1 MAASLDDLIG
11 SLYPQPEAAPTPEAP
26 EAPEAQQRPQQAYTG
41 KLGGPRT
48 PYDDLIYEK
57 AIAAGQDPNL
67 IKAQIWAESNFNPK
81 AVSPKDARGLT
92 QFIPG
97 TWARYGKGD
106 PFDPSAA
113 IDAQLAY
120 NADLGKKF
128 GGNTEKML
136 AAYNWG
142 ENRNALK
149 SDIWKQTAPPETRDY
164 VNKILQKYSEYS
176 GGATP
181 TGSYSE
187 PQQQPQSAG
196 VYELE
201 LPNGGILTVPNGVD
215 QQAAIAEAAKE
226 HPELSQYLWG
236 NAQTPQEAQTPEAQT
251 PEAQT
256 SQGNVLPEL
265 GGNLLGGGRE
275 LVSSL
280 YGGGSHF
287 AEMLGYPE
295 KAAEWQA
302 KSKEMGEQAKQDITE
317 IPPEQVEE
325 AYKEG
330 TLKGVGT
337 EFLAKGAYPL
347 ATAVGRYGANFIP
360 GGAGMTAGKLALEHV
375 ASMGDIT
382 RKAKEAGVPVDEW
395 KAELGAS
402 VSSLL
407 ATVGLPHTLAGGAMN
422 KVFGGAAGKVIER
435 AYEKGGVEEASKLLG
450 NRFMDVVKGLG
461 TSTGAGFGVM
471 AGTEAAQRAALDQP
485 LQTPAELGEELES
498 AAWMSPVAIPGALK
512 AKGARQSKIDYLQ
525 QQKEITDRA
534 AEIDAADRAAQEKA
548 AATPAAPNLE
558 EQARSTIEGLQPK
571 EEAPPPPPPGQE
583 EQVVAPPPGQEE
595 QVVAPPPP
603 SVQETPVSETPTPY
617 YEDLGLSSKN
627 NAYKALAQLDVN
639 NPEHHATIVQVLEDA
654 ITNPRLKVKDVDA
667 MTALRDQL
675 QPKEAPSAEQI
686 PETGAPDGSR
696 GPQPI
701 IREEGRDQTIPSE
714 GVEPSGQ
721 RIETPEIKIPE
732 EKIEPPKAPETAL
745 KKAPLKAP
753 EVEEAPLT
761 TPEPE
766 HPLTPKVTELVQ
778 HLGNAH
784 AAMRELTARKKAATA
799 AGDTALVSETN
810 TKIQSVEGLIR
821 KLQTA
826 KKTVDTQIKSDLETQ
841 IEAKAAAAREE
852 AAKKVQEQGGYEF
865 DLIEPEVKPT
875 TTEAPK
881 PKPPKAAAP
890 TEDTDAEALI
900 KRIAEMQAAKAPKVE
915 PKTELRPQVPLEN
928 FPDHLVA
935 LHEKNK
941 AAAELAQEIR
951 TGVAKRAASAAFN
964 TYKNAVI
971 KHLGGDKYDGA
982 IWQYQAEL
990 GTAHRKESRR
1000 LEGFDEH
1007 GRELPKAPEVEAPKA
1022 EVPKVEAVEVTPKE
1036 VPEVTSAEIPKW
1048 AQSHADDTGGA
1059 VVHHKGDIAL
1069 VQGFSVLNGKPVF
1082 AGAKKDSRTRTDIE
1096 SYTGNLFT
1104 PEEKAELVA
1113 AKNKWL
1119 EADAAAY
1126 AKNPDGPFKK
1136 GEKFA
1141 ASPNVPPEIQE
1152 IAKQWQN
1159 MLGIG
1164 ERIHLTTV
1172 EDAKQSKHAGPYAAI
1187 PSQALDANELGSKRR
1202 LSNGDFVI
1210 AYKPSVRHS
1219 RTLETISHEMGHALM
1234 DTRYKEAS
1242 PEVRKAIDK
1251 DFETWLESTKGKT
1264 AKELV
1269 QSLRAHTTGKLTG
1282 VEENLPAD
1290 KMGNRAYWHSR
1301 SEWFADQVSRWATT
1315 DKKPLGVVEQF
1326 FSRLAKALKQF
1337 FLANR
1342 KYLPTKNMTD
1352 WLNSLGEAHIEPTK
1366 KEPGKIDT
1374 RVEKARSSV
1383 DQERIDKLIK
1393 KAPSSSEE
1401 FAANAKDA
1409 AKGVFKVMT
1418 DSESRSDLATKAR
1431 QQLTAQSAP
1440 LAKKLQ
1446 KLETYGKFTGI
1457 RADLLRNQMD
1467 GIGHLFAN
1475 ALRVGAPDISEGGMM
1490 KIKADPKLA
1499 LHKWF
1504 TDSDKLDVDQDKA
1517 MAVLRVLMGEQWAKE
1532 SEAGREKVAQYRDY
1546 AATLKAAAKTATD
1559 KNKTKY
1565 NKLADGLIKE
1575 AKALE
1580 ERHGEAPMEGLEK
1593 LVSPED
1599 TKWAHD
1605 LLRRSP
1611 KLQEWVDRTHAINRE
1626 AVDFLVKTGVLD
1638 KATAADWK
1646 SRPYIPLFKSLQDL
1660 KDQQDE
1666 NLRMFGGS
1674 AKSLT
1679 SRKAIK
1685 GGTHQVNVPEN
1696 MLRSWMQMYTSGYK
1710 NHVRGTA
1717 IKQMRLLGDVE
1728 RTHENDPLA
1737 VLVKRDGKN
1746 EYWKVPDKGIAQSLE
1761 MGPLSHWVFN
1771 DLTSGMV
1778 NTLRFGA
1785 IKNPVYW
1792 IRSLTREPLTANFTS
1807 RTGFV
1812 NPATTLLHTMKALVG
1827 MSPESKELFKYGT
1840 TGYAESQ
1847 LEPENFSKA
1856 VTKTPG
1862 YKKIL
1867 DTWNHIHSSFDAA
1880 TRVSVFNQAKK
1891 EGAKLGLTG
1900 EKLNDFAAMKAS
1912 EFANFSTK
1920 GANQVA
1926 REMGRMTP
1934 FFNASLNSLDNLARN
1949 ATGMHLNAREKA
1961 QAKQLFWSR
1970 AVGTAYMT
1978 GLYTLA
1984 MLNDP
1989 KYRNASDSEWTMNY
2003 FMPSDKEDRWTPVAA
2018 GFEPAFLFKFIPELL
2033 IRTYTGN
2040 LTPEQATGIGAEVAQ
2055 SKMLPPMMPM
2065 LPALMAQ
2072 LTFGYD
2078 VNLGREVE
2086 SIGSKR
2092 LPAEYRDKGA
2102 SEIAKKLV
2110 QDYELGKLG
2119 VSPVKMD
2126 ALGRG
2131 VFAELYTM
2139 SAMMADLYLASK
2151 EGVSLYD
2158 KDVTQKYPVAKAI
2171 YTNPKNVEK
2180 APVFYSAAEAAEQM
2194 VSVATR
2200 KASRGFEKEYNKIWT
2215 DPESKELLRVAP
2227 QLRQLRE
2234 NIQKLDKSMET
2245 LENTKTTEA
2254 ERQLRYN
2261 DMLRIRN
2268 GFIQQGAEIY
2278 EDGKK
2283 KLKKEAAG
2291 R

>member
-1 MAASLDDLIG
+1 MAVSLDDLIG

-26 EAPEAQQRPQQAYTG
+26 ETPQAQQRPQQAYTG

-113 IDAQLAY
+113 VDAQLAY
-120 NADLGKKF
+120 NADLHKKF
-128 GGNTEKML
+128 GGNTEKIL

-149 SDIWKQTAPPETRDY
+149 SDLWKQTAPPETRDY

-181 TGSYSE
+181 TGSYNE

-407 ATVGLPHTLAGGAMN
+407 ATVGLPHTLAGGAMD

-498 AAWMSPVAIPGALK
+498 AAWMSPVAVPGALK

-534 AEIDAADRAAQEKA
+534 AEIDAADKAAQEKA

-571 EEAPPPPPPGQE
+571 EQAPPPPPPGQE

-603 SVQETPVSETPTPY
+603 SVQETPVSETPKPY

-686 PETGAPDGSR
+686 PKTGAPDGSG

-721 RIETPEIKIPE
+721 RIETPEIKVPE
-732 EKIEPPKAPETAL
+732 EKIEPPKAPEKAL

-761 TPEPE
+761 TPEIEPTTEEPE

-865 DLIEPEVKPT
+865 DLIEPEVKPAA
-875 TTEAPK
+875 TEAPK

-900 KRIAEMQAAKAPKVE
+900 KRIAEMQAAKAPEVKIAAKGEPAENAHTPDTLRVALSEKYGKNAPKLEVSTREAEGVE
-915 PKTELRPQVPLEN
+915 PDVKGFYDPKTKRVVLIADNIGKGEDIHGLLRHEVAVHAKRLGKTDPEFQKILDHLQALKEQGNQQVIDAYNRVPKDTKTEKVHEE
-928 FPDHLVA
+928 A
-935 LHEKNK
+935 LAYLSQHAPNLPIVKRFMSWMR
-941 AAAELAQEIR
+941 R
-951 TGVAKRAASAAFN
+951 TAYKITGRADW
-964 TYKNAVI
+964 
-971 KHLGGDKYDGA
+971 L
-982 IWQYQAEL
+982 
-990 GTAHRKESRR
+990 
-1000 LEGFDEH
+1000 
-1007 GRELPKAPEVEAPKA
+1007 KA
-1022 EVPKVEAVEVTPKE
+1022 EDFGPM
-1036 VPEVTSAEIPKW
+1036 
-1048 AQSHADDTGGA
+1048 
-1059 VVHHKGDIAL
+1059 
-1069 VQGFSVLNGKPVF
+1069 
-1082 AGAKKDSRTRTDIE
+1082 
-1096 SYTGNLFT
+1096 
-1104 PEEKAELVA
+1104 
-1113 AKNKWL
+1113 
-1119 EADAAAY
+1119 ADAIL
-1126 AKNPDGPFKK
+1126 KR
-1136 GEKFA
+1136 GEKVQTREA
-1141 ASPNVPPEIQE
+1141 TA
-1152 IAKQWQN
+1152 
-1159 MLGIG
+1159 
-1164 ERIHLTTV
+1164 ERMYARRTT
-1172 EDAKQSKHAGPYAAI
+1172 E
-1187 PSQALDANELGSKRR
+1187 
-1202 LSNGDFVI
+1202 
-1210 AYKPSVRHS
+1210 
-1219 RTLETISHEMGHALM
+1219 
-1234 DTRYKEAS
+1234 
-1242 PEVRKAIDK
+1242 
-1251 DFETWLESTKGKT
+1251 
-1264 AKELV
+1264 
-1269 QSLRAHTTGKLTG
+1269 
-1282 VEENLPAD
+1282 
-1290 KMGNRAYWHSR
+1290 
-1301 SEWFADQVSRWATT
+1301 
-1315 DKKPLGVVEQF
+1315 
-1326 FSRLAKALKQF
+1326 
-1337 FLANR
+1337 
-1342 KYLPTKNMTD
+1342 
-1352 WLNSLGEAHIEPTK
+1352 
-1366 KEPGKIDT
+1366 
-1374 RVEKARSSV
+1374 

-1532 SEAGREKVAQYRDY
+1532 SEAGRDKVAQYRDY

-1792 IRSLTREPLTANFTS
+1792 IRSITREPLTANFTS

-1827 MSPESKELFKYGT
+1827 ISPESKELFKYGT

>member
-1 MAASLDDLIG
+1 MAVSLDDLIG
-11 SLYPQPEAAPTPEAP
+11 SLYPQPEAAPETESPETPKTP
-26 EAPEAQQRPQQAYTG
+26 QAQRRPQQAYTG

-149 SDIWKQTAPPETRDY
+149 SDLWKQTAPPETRDY
-164 VNKILQKYSEYS
+164 VNNILQKYSEYS

-181 TGSYSE
+181 TGSYNE

-201 LPNGGILTVPNGVD
+201 LPNGGILTVPNGMD
-215 QQAAIAEAAKE
+215 QQTAIAEAAKE
-226 HPELSQYLWG
+226 HPELAQYLWS
-236 NAQTPQEAQTPEAQT
+236 NAQTPQEAKASEAKAS
-251 PEAQT
+251 EAQT

-295 KAAEWQA
+295 KAAEWQI

-382 RKAKEAGVPVDEW
+382 RKARESGVPVDEW

-407 ATVGLPHTLAGGAMN
+407 ATVGLPHTLAGGAMD

-534 AEIDAADRAAQEKA
+534 AEIDAADKAAQEKA
-548 AATPAAPNLE
+548 AATPAAPSLE

-571 EEAPPPPPPGQE
+571 EEAPPVQE
-583 EQVVAPPPGQEE
+583 EQVQEQAPPVQEE
-595 QVVAPPPP
+595 QGQEQAPAIDINHAAYQITRQPAYETHGALAHDDALFELEVLQDAAKAGKLTPIRFANSEIGQRLDASHITDINGQIKAGDFSALDQLVARIHETKAQQEAAKPPPTP
-603 SVQETPVSETPTPY
+603 ETPKPY

-686 PETGAPDGSR
+686 PETGAPDGGGVAQPQVRKEGR
-696 GPQPI
+696 GPSI
-701 IREEGRDQTIPSE
+701 SGE

-732 EKIEPPKAPETAL
+732 EKIEPPKTPEKAL

-761 TPEPE
+761 TPEPEPTTEEPE

-799 AGDTALVSETN
+799 AGDTALISETN

-826 KKTVDTQIKSDLETQ
+826 KKTVDTQIKSDLAAQT
-841 IEAKAAAAREE
+841 EAKAAAAREE

-865 DLIEPEVKPT
+865 DLIEPEVKPAAI
-875 TTEAPK
+875 EAPK

-890 TEDTDAEALI
+890 TEDADAEALI
-900 KRIAEMQAAKAPKVE
+900 KRIAEMQAAKAPEVKIAAKGEPAENAHTPDTLRVALSEKYGKNTPKLEVSTREAEGVE
-915 PKTELRPQVPLEN
+915 PDVKGFYDPKTKRVVLIADNIGKGEDIHGLLRHEVAVHAKRLGKTDPEFQKILDHLQALKEQGNQQVIDAYNRVPKDTKTEKVHEE
-928 FPDHLVA
+928 A
-935 LHEKNK
+935 LAYLSQHAPNLPIVKRFMSWMR
-941 AAAELAQEIR
+941 R
-951 TGVAKRAASAAFN
+951 T
-964 TYKNAVI
+964 
-971 KHLGGDKYDGA
+971 
-982 IWQYQAEL
+982 
-990 GTAHRKESRR
+990 
-1000 LEGFDEH
+1000 
-1007 GRELPKAPEVEAPKA
+1007 
-1022 EVPKVEAVEVTPKE
+1022 
-1036 VPEVTSAEIPKW
+1036 
-1048 AQSHADDTGGA
+1048 
-1059 VVHHKGDIAL
+1059 
-1069 VQGFSVLNGKPVF
+1069 
-1082 AGAKKDSRTRTDIE
+1082 
-1096 SYTGNLFT
+1096 
-1104 PEEKAELVA
+1104 
-1113 AKNKWL
+1113 
-1119 EADAAAY
+1119 
-1126 AKNPDGPFKK
+1126 
-1136 GEKFA
+1136 
-1141 ASPNVPPEIQE
+1141 
-1152 IAKQWQN
+1152 
-1159 MLGIG
+1159 
-1164 ERIHLTTV
+1164 
-1172 EDAKQSKHAGPYAAI
+1172 
-1187 PSQALDANELGSKRR
+1187 
-1202 LSNGDFVI
+1202 
-1210 AYKPSVRHS
+1210 AYK
-1219 RTLETISHEMGHALM
+1219 I
-1234 DTRYKEAS
+1234 
-1242 PEVRKAIDK
+1242 
-1251 DFETWLESTKGKT
+1251 
-1264 AKELV
+1264 
-1269 QSLRAHTTGKLTG
+1269 TG
-1282 VEENLPAD
+1282 
-1290 KMGNRAYWHSR
+1290 R
-1301 SEWFADQVSRWATT
+1301 
-1315 DKKPLGVVEQF
+1315 
-1326 FSRLAKALKQF
+1326 
-1337 FLANR
+1337 
-1342 KYLPTKNMTD
+1342 TD
-1352 WLNSLGEAHIEPTK
+1352 WLKAEDFGPMADAILKRGEKVQTHGATAE
-1366 KEPGKIDT
+1366 
-1374 RVEKARSSV
+1374 RMYARRTTE
-1383 DQERIDKLIK
+1383 DQERVDRLIK

-1401 FAANAKDA
+1401 FATNAKDA
-1409 AKGVFKVMT
+1409 AKGVFKVIT
-1418 DSESRSDLATKAR
+1418 DSETRSDLATKTR

-1440 LAKKLQ
+1440 IAKALQ
-1446 KLETYGKFTGI
+1446 KLETFGESTGI

-1467 GIGHLFAN
+1467 GVGHLFAN
-1475 ALRVGAPDISEGGMM
+1475 ALRMGAPDISEGGMM

-1504 TDSDKLDVDQDKA
+1504 TDSDKLDVDQDNA

-1532 SEAGREKVAQYRDY
+1532 SGAGREKVAQYRDY
-1546 AATLKAAAKTATD
+1546 AATLKAAAKTATGKD
-1559 KNKTKY
+1559 KTKY
-1565 NKLADGLIKE
+1565 TKLADGLIEE

-1599 TKWAHD
+1599 IKWAHD

-1626 AVDFLVKTGVLD
+1626 AVDFLVKSGVLD
-1638 KATAADWK
+1638 KETAADWK

-1679 SRKAIK
+1679 TRKAIK

-1710 NHVRGTA
+1710 NHVRATA
-1717 IKQMRLLGDVE
+1717 VKQMRLLGEVE
-1728 RTHENDPLA
+1728 RTHKNDPLA

-1771 DLTSGMV
+1771 DLTSGLV

-1792 IRSLTREPLTANFTS
+1792 VRSITREPLTANFTS

-1827 MSPESKELFKYGT
+1827 ISPESKELFKYGT

-1847 LEPENFSKA
+1847 LEPENFSRA
-1856 VTKTPG
+1856 ITKTPG

-1961 QAKQLFWSR
+1961 QAKELFWSR

-2072 LTFGYD
+2072 LAFGYD
-2078 VNLGREVE
+2078 INLGREVE
-2086 SIGSKR
+2086 GVGAKR

-2110 QDYELGKLG
+2110 QDYDLGKLG

-2131 VFAELYTM
+2131 VMGELYNM

-2151 EGVSLYD
+2151 EGISLYD

-2180 APVFYSAAEAAEQM
+2180 APVFYEAAETAEQM

-2200 KASRGFEKEYNKIWT
+2200 KASRGFAEQYNKIWT
-2215 DPESKELLRVAP
+2215 DPESKELLRIAP
-2227 QLRQLRE
+2227 QLRQFRE
-2234 NIQKLDKSMET
+2234 NIQRLDKSMET
-2245 LENTKTTEA
+2245 LENTKMPEA

-2261 DMLRIRN
+2261 DMLRVRN
-2268 GFIQQGAEIY
+2268 GFIQQGAEVY
-2278 EDGKK
+2278 EESKR

>member
-1 MAASLDDLIG
+1 MAVSLDDLIG

-26 EAPEAQQRPQQAYTG
+26 ETPQAQQRPQQAYTG

-113 IDAQLAY
+113 VDAQLAY
-120 NADLGKKF
+120 NADLHKKF
-128 GGNTEKML
+128 GGNTEKIL

-149 SDIWKQTAPPETRDY
+149 SDLWKQTAPPETRDY

-181 TGSYSE
+181 TGSYNE

-407 ATVGLPHTLAGGAMN
+407 ATVGLPHTLAGGAMD

-485 LQTPAELGEELES
+485 LQTRAELGEELES
-498 AAWMSPVAIPGALK
+498 AAWMSPVAVPGALK

-534 AEIDAADRAAQEKA
+534 AEIDAADKAAQEKA

-571 EEAPPPPPPGQE
+571 EQAPPPPPPGQE

-603 SVQETPVSETPTPY
+603 SVQETPVSETPKPY

-686 PETGAPDGSR
+686 PKTGAPDGSG

-721 RIETPEIKIPE
+721 RIETPEIKVPE
-732 EKIEPPKAPETAL
+732 EKIEPPKAPEKAL

-761 TPEPE
+761 TPEPEPTTEEPE

-799 AGDTALVSETN
+799 AGDTALISETN

-826 KKTVDTQIKSDLETQ
+826 KKTVDTQIKSDLAAQT
-841 IEAKAAAAREE
+841 EAKAAAAREE

-865 DLIEPEVKPT
+865 DLIEPEVKPAAI
-875 TTEAPK
+875 EAPK

-890 TEDTDAEALI
+890 TEDADAEALI
-900 KRIAEMQAAKAPKVE
+900 KRIAEMQAAKAPKERKSAKAEYYNADEFFFSLGE
-915 PKTELRPQVPLEN
+915 PTPKEELVDRAIRRLIHKEETGQDIWVPGMGNRQVQATLRNLLTQRDAGKITEEQMHSQLNDLLDQVTI
-928 FPDHLVA
+928 
-935 LHEKNK
+935 K
-941 AAAELAQEIR
+941 AAEKRFKGTPRVRGADFIR
-951 TGVAKRAASAAFN
+951 QKMLEAKRKGLVTDRAADMAEWFIK
-964 TYKNAVI
+964 KNPALVEDLGISI
-971 KHLGGDKYDGA
+971 KG
-982 IWQYQAEL
+982 
-990 GTAHRKESRR
+990 
-1000 LEGFDEH
+1000 
-1007 GRELPKAPEVEAPKA
+1007 EAPKGDDVTAGFYDKANRVFTLIA
-1022 EVPKVEAVEVTPKE
+1022 ENAKDT
-1036 VPEVTSAEIPKW
+1036 TSIHE
-1048 AQSHADDTGGA
+1048 TL
-1059 VVHHKGDIAL
+1059 HHLERMMPANIR
-1069 VQGFSVLNGKPVF
+1069 
-1082 AGAKKDSRTRTDIE
+1082 AGIT
-1096 SYTGNLFT
+1096 
-1104 PEEKAELVA
+1104 KA
-1113 AKNKWL
+1113 WMR
-1119 EADAAAY
+1119 
-1126 AKNPDGPFKK
+1126 
-1136 GEKFA
+1136 
-1141 ASPNVPPEIQE
+1141 S
-1152 IAKQWQN
+1152 
-1159 MLGIG
+1159 
-1164 ERIHLTTV
+1164 LT
-1172 EDAKQSKHAGPYAAI
+1172 
-1187 PSQALDANELGSKRR
+1187 
-1202 LSNGDFVI
+1202 
-1210 AYKPSVRHS
+1210 
-1219 RTLETISHEMGHALM
+1219 
-1234 DTRYKEAS
+1234 
-1242 PEVRKAIDK
+1242 KARD
-1251 DFETWLESTKGKT
+1251 
-1264 AKELV
+1264 
-1269 QSLRAHTTGKLTG
+1269 
-1282 VEENLPAD
+1282 
-1290 KMGNRAYWHSR
+1290 
-1301 SEWFADQVSRWATT
+1301 
-1315 DKKPLGVVEQF
+1315 
-1326 FSRLAKALKQF
+1326 KALKAGDEPALNFFNAALTGDARATKKALEGLSREQLGEHYQHF
-1337 FLANR
+1337 SPSEFWAVNGARILENRYNSSPAFLKRLGTWLREFSQHIKGTLGFKSDAPILRAIDTMLKEKAPAYRTERLLTEETSKQEAQFLASQEPP
-1342 KYLPTKNMTD
+1342 KGPITKTTERT
-1352 WLNSLGEAHIEPTK
+1352 LSSTI

-1383 DQERIDKLIK
+1383 DQERVDRLIK

-1401 FAANAKDA
+1401 FATNAKDA
-1409 AKGVFKVMT
+1409 AKGVFKVIT
-1418 DSESRSDLATKAR
+1418 DSETRSDLATKTR

-1440 LAKKLQ
+1440 IAKALQ
-1446 KLETYGKFTGI
+1446 KLETFGESTGI

-1467 GIGHLFAN
+1467 GVGHLFAN
-1475 ALRVGAPDISEGGMM
+1475 ALRMGAPDISEGGMM

-1626 AVDFLVKTGVLD
+1626 AVDFLVKSGVLD

-1679 SRKAIK
+1679 TRKAIK

-1710 NHVRGTA
+1710 NHVRATA
-1717 IKQMRLLGDVE
+1717 VKQMRLLGEVE
-1728 RTHENDPLA
+1728 RTHKNDPLA

-1771 DLTSGMV
+1771 DLTSGLV

-1792 IRSLTREPLTANFTS
+1792 VRSITREPLTANFTS

-1827 MSPESKELFKYGT
+1827 ISPESKELFKYGT

-1847 LEPENFSKA
+1847 LEPENFSRA
-1856 VTKTPG
+1856 ITKTPG
-1862 YKKIL
+1862 YKKIF

-1961 QAKQLFWSR
+1961 QAKELFWSR

-2072 LTFGYD
+2072 LAFGYD
-2078 VNLGREVE
+2078 INLGREVE
-2086 SIGSKR
+2086 GVGAKR

-2110 QDYELGKLG
+2110 QDYDLGKLG

-2131 VFAELYTM
+2131 VMGELYNM

-2151 EGVSLYD
+2151 EGISLYD

-2180 APVFYSAAEAAEQM
+2180 APVFYEAAETAEQM

-2200 KASRGFEKEYNKIWT
+2200 KASRGFAEQYNKIWT
-2215 DPESKELLRVAP
+2215 DPESKELLRIAP
-2227 QLRQLRE
+2227 QLRQFRE
-2234 NIQKLDKSMET
+2234 NIQRLDKSMET
-2245 LENTKTTEA
+2245 LENTKMPEA

-2261 DMLRIRN
+2261 DMLRVRN
-2268 GFIQQGAEIY
+2268 GFIQQGAEVY
-2278 EDGKK
+2278 EESKR

>member
-1 MAASLDDLIG
+1 M
-11 SLYPQPEAAPTPEAP
+11 
-26 EAPEAQQRPQQAYTG
+26 
-41 KLGGPRT
+41 
-48 PYDDLIYEK
+48 
-57 AIAAGQDPNL
+57 
-67 IKAQIWAESNFNPK
+67 
-81 AVSPKDARGLT
+81 
-92 QFIPG
+92 
-97 TWARYGKGD
+97 
-106 PFDPSAA
+106 
-113 IDAQLAY
+113 
-120 NADLGKKF
+120 
-128 GGNTEKML
+128 
-136 AAYNWG
+136 
-142 ENRNALK
+142 
-149 SDIWKQTAPPETRDY
+149 
-164 VNKILQKYSEYS
+164 
-176 GGATP
+176 
-181 TGSYSE
+181 
-187 PQQQPQSAG
+187 
-196 VYELE
+196 
-201 LPNGGILTVPNGVD
+201 
-215 QQAAIAEAAKE
+215 
-226 HPELSQYLWG
+226 
-236 NAQTPQEAQTPEAQT
+236 
-251 PEAQT
+251 
-256 SQGNVLPEL
+256 
-265 GGNLLGGGRE
+265 LGGGRE

-295 KAAEWQA
+295 KAAEWQT

-330 TLKGVGT
+330 KLQGIGT

-360 GGAGMTAGKLALEHV
+360 GSAGMTAGKLALEHV

-382 RKAKEAGVPVDEW
+382 RKARESGVPVDEW

-407 ATVGLPHTLAGGAMN
+407 ATIGLPHTLAGGAMD

-485 LQTPAELGEELES
+485 LQTPAELGDELES

-534 AEIDAADRAAQEKA
+534 AEIDAADKAAQEKA
-548 AATPAAPNLE
+548 AATPAAPSLE

-603 SVQETPVSETPTPY
+603 SVQETPVSETPKPY
-617 YEDLGLSSKN
+617 YEDLGLSPKN

-686 PETGAPDGSR
+686 PKTGAPDGSG

-701 IREEGRDQTIPSE
+701 IREESRDQTIPSE
-714 GVEPSGQ
+714 GVEPSRQGEQ
-721 RIETPEIKIPE
+721 APEVKVPEEEISGIQKQARSLQLGDIITNDMGDKVEIVKVSGTLKDGTQLYEWRDPDDPNFGPTKLATSSPDAGEGVLSIHHVLSPYTYYTPEGERKSAPGATVSRVQETTAEPKAPEVKIPE
-732 EKIEPPKAPETAL
+732 EKIEPSKAPETAL

-761 TPEPE
+761 TPEAEPTTEEPE

-826 KKTVDTQIKSDLETQ
+826 KKTVDTQIKSDLAAQT
-841 IEAKAAAAREE
+841 EAKAAAAREE

-865 DLIEPEVKPT
+865 DLIEPEVKPAAI
-875 TTEAPK
+875 EAPK

-890 TEDTDAEALI
+890 TEDTDAETLI
-900 KRIAEMQAAKAPKVE
+900 KRIAEMQAAKAPEVKVPE
-915 PKTELRPQVPLEN
+915 V
-928 FPDHLVA
+928 
-935 LHEKNK
+935 
-941 AAAELAQEIR
+941 
-951 TGVAKRAASAAFN
+951 
-964 TYKNAVI
+964 
-971 KHLGGDKYDGA
+971 
-982 IWQYQAEL
+982 
-990 GTAHRKESRR
+990 
-1000 LEGFDEH
+1000 
-1007 GRELPKAPEVEAPKA
+1007 KAPEKVTAQSIIDELEPEDQRTTFSKMFQRDTTGTRSEIASYRLSELQDQLERAEWELGMTQSRVDGYKRPSKVWRDRLTEDQARVDALRKNVQAHTDALPELKKRDRADASKEMDRTLLRDAHDDLDDAVEGGMLTRTQANEIKKMAWERGDQLAASQFIENALDAAENGYLTKYMRSGTAQEVVPPKAKVLKGAPGEIQTPEKVATPDIREARGPAPKNAHTPDTLRVALSEKYGKNAPKLEVSTREAEGVEPDVKGFHDPKTGRTVLIADNIGKGEDLHGLVRHEVAVHARRMGKTEPEFQHMLNRLQELKDSGAKDVVKAYESVPKDTKPEHVHEEALAYLVHKAPHLPLVKRFMSWLRRVAHKVTGDYSWLKSDDFGKMADDVLKRRVEAPTREATA
-1022 EVPKVEAVEVTPKE
+1022 ERMYAR
-1036 VPEVTSAEIPKW
+1036 
-1048 AQSHADDTGGA
+1048 
-1059 VVHHKGDIAL
+1059 
-1069 VQGFSVLNGKPVF
+1069 
-1082 AGAKKDSRTRTDIE
+1082 RTTE
-1096 SYTGNLFT
+1096 
-1104 PEEKAELVA
+1104 
-1113 AKNKWL
+1113 
-1119 EADAAAY
+1119 
-1126 AKNPDGPFKK
+1126 
-1136 GEKFA
+1136 
-1141 ASPNVPPEIQE
+1141 
-1152 IAKQWQN
+1152 
-1159 MLGIG
+1159 
-1164 ERIHLTTV
+1164 
-1172 EDAKQSKHAGPYAAI
+1172 
-1187 PSQALDANELGSKRR
+1187 
-1202 LSNGDFVI
+1202 
-1210 AYKPSVRHS
+1210 
-1219 RTLETISHEMGHALM
+1219 
-1234 DTRYKEAS
+1234 
-1242 PEVRKAIDK
+1242 
-1251 DFETWLESTKGKT
+1251 
-1264 AKELV
+1264 
-1269 QSLRAHTTGKLTG
+1269 
-1282 VEENLPAD
+1282 
-1290 KMGNRAYWHSR
+1290 
-1301 SEWFADQVSRWATT
+1301 
-1315 DKKPLGVVEQF
+1315 
-1326 FSRLAKALKQF
+1326 
-1337 FLANR
+1337 
-1342 KYLPTKNMTD
+1342 
-1352 WLNSLGEAHIEPTK
+1352 
-1366 KEPGKIDT
+1366 
-1374 RVEKARSSV
+1374 
-1383 DQERIDKLIK
+1383 DQERVDRLIK

-1401 FAANAKDA
+1401 FATNAKDA
-1409 AKGVFKVMT
+1409 AKGVFKVIT
-1418 DSESRSDLATKAR
+1418 NSETRSDLATKTR

-1440 LAKKLQ
+1440 IAKALQ
-1446 KLETYGKFTGI
+1446 KLETFGESTGI

-1467 GIGHLFAN
+1467 GVGHLFAN

-1504 TDSDKLDVDQDKA
+1504 TDSDKLDVDQDNA

-1532 SEAGREKVAQYRDY
+1532 SGAGREKVAQYRDY
-1546 AATLKAAAKTATD
+1546 AATLKAAAKTATGKD
-1559 KNKTKY
+1559 KTKY
-1565 NKLADGLIKE
+1565 TKLADGLIEE

-1599 TKWAHD
+1599 IKWAHD

-1626 AVDFLVKTGVLD
+1626 AVDFLVKSGVLD
-1638 KATAADWK
+1638 KETAADWK

-1679 SRKAIK
+1679 TRKAIK

-1710 NHVRGTA
+1710 NHVRATA
-1717 IKQMRLLGDVE
+1717 VKQMRLLGEVE
-1728 RTHENDPLA
+1728 RTHKNDPLA

-1771 DLTSGMV
+1771 DLTSGLV

-1792 IRSLTREPLTANFTS
+1792 VRSITREPLTANFTS

-1812 NPATTLLHTMKALVG
+1812 NPATTLLHTLKALVG
-1827 MSPESKELFKYGT
+1827 ISPESKELFKYGT

-1862 YKKIL
+1862 YKKIF

-1961 QAKQLFWSR
+1961 QAKELFWSR

-2072 LTFGYD
+2072 LAFGYD
-2078 VNLGREVE
+2078 INLGREVE
-2086 SIGSKR
+2086 GVGAKR

-2110 QDYELGKLG
+2110 QDYDLGKLG

-2131 VFAELYTM
+2131 VMGELYNM

-2151 EGVSLYD
+2151 EGISLYD

-2180 APVFYSAAEAAEQM
+2180 APVFYEAAETAEQM

-2200 KASRGFEKEYNKIWT
+2200 KASRGFAEQYNKIWT
-2215 DPESKELLRVAP
+2215 DPESKELLRIAP
-2227 QLRQLRE
+2227 QLRQFRE
-2234 NIQKLDKSMET
+2234 NIQRLDKSMET
-2245 LENTKTTEA
+2245 LENTKMPEA

-2261 DMLRIRN
+2261 DMLRVRN
-2268 GFIQQGAEIY
+2268 GFIQQGAEVY
-2278 EDGKK
+2278 EESKR

>member
-1 MAASLDDLIG
+1 MAVSLDDLIG

-26 EAPEAQQRPQQAYTG
+26 ETPQAQQRPQQAYTG

-113 IDAQLAY
+113 VDAQLAY
-120 NADLGKKF
+120 NADLHKKF
-128 GGNTEKML
+128 GGNTEKIL

-149 SDIWKQTAPPETRDY
+149 SDLWKQTAPPETRDY

-181 TGSYSE
+181 TGSYNE

-407 ATVGLPHTLAGGAMN
+407 ATVGLPHTLAGGAMD

-498 AAWMSPVAIPGALK
+498 AAWMSPVAVPGALK

-534 AEIDAADRAAQEKA
+534 AEIDAADKAAQEKA

-571 EEAPPPPPPGQE
+571 EQAPPPPPPGQE

-603 SVQETPVSETPTPY
+603 SVQETPVSETPKPY

-686 PETGAPDGSR
+686 PETGAPIRSG

-721 RIETPEIKIPE
+721 RIETPEIKVPE
-732 EKIEPPKAPETAL
+732 EKIEPPKAPEKAL

-761 TPEPE
+761 TPEIEPTTEEPE

-865 DLIEPEVKPT
+865 DLIEPEVKPAA
-875 TTEAPK
+875 TEAPK

-900 KRIAEMQAAKAPKVE
+900 KRIAEMQAAKAPEVKIAAKGEPAENAHTPDTLRVALSEKYGKNAPKLEVSTREAEGVE
-915 PKTELRPQVPLEN
+915 PDVKGFYDPKTKRVVLIADNIGKGEDIHGLLRHEVAVHAKRLGKTDPEFQKILDHLQALKEQGNQQVIDAYNRVPKDTKTEKVHEE
-928 FPDHLVA
+928 A
-935 LHEKNK
+935 LAYLSQHAPNLPIVKRFMSWMR
-941 AAAELAQEIR
+941 R
-951 TGVAKRAASAAFN
+951 TAYKITGRADW
-964 TYKNAVI
+964 
-971 KHLGGDKYDGA
+971 L
-982 IWQYQAEL
+982 
-990 GTAHRKESRR
+990 
-1000 LEGFDEH
+1000 
-1007 GRELPKAPEVEAPKA
+1007 KA
-1022 EVPKVEAVEVTPKE
+1022 EDFGPM
-1036 VPEVTSAEIPKW
+1036 
-1048 AQSHADDTGGA
+1048 
-1059 VVHHKGDIAL
+1059 
-1069 VQGFSVLNGKPVF
+1069 
-1082 AGAKKDSRTRTDIE
+1082 
-1096 SYTGNLFT
+1096 
-1104 PEEKAELVA
+1104 
-1113 AKNKWL
+1113 
-1119 EADAAAY
+1119 ADAIL
-1126 AKNPDGPFKK
+1126 KR
-1136 GEKFA
+1136 GEKVQTREA
-1141 ASPNVPPEIQE
+1141 TA
-1152 IAKQWQN
+1152 
-1159 MLGIG
+1159 
-1164 ERIHLTTV
+1164 ERMYARRTT
-1172 EDAKQSKHAGPYAAI
+1172 E
-1187 PSQALDANELGSKRR
+1187 
-1202 LSNGDFVI
+1202 
-1210 AYKPSVRHS
+1210 
-1219 RTLETISHEMGHALM
+1219 
-1234 DTRYKEAS
+1234 
-1242 PEVRKAIDK
+1242 
-1251 DFETWLESTKGKT
+1251 
-1264 AKELV
+1264 
-1269 QSLRAHTTGKLTG
+1269 
-1282 VEENLPAD
+1282 
-1290 KMGNRAYWHSR
+1290 
-1301 SEWFADQVSRWATT
+1301 
-1315 DKKPLGVVEQF
+1315 
-1326 FSRLAKALKQF
+1326 
-1337 FLANR
+1337 
-1342 KYLPTKNMTD
+1342 
-1352 WLNSLGEAHIEPTK
+1352 
-1366 KEPGKIDT
+1366 
-1374 RVEKARSSV
+1374 

-1532 SEAGREKVAQYRDY
+1532 SEAGRDKVAQYRDY

-1792 IRSLTREPLTANFTS
+1792 IRSITREPLTANFTS

-1827 MSPESKELFKYGT
+1827 ISPESKELFKYGT

>member
-1 MAASLDDLIG
+1 
-11 SLYPQPEAAPTPEAP
+11 
-26 EAPEAQQRPQQAYTG
+26 
-41 KLGGPRT
+41 
-48 PYDDLIYEK
+48 
-57 AIAAGQDPNL
+57 
-67 IKAQIWAESNFNPK
+67 
-81 AVSPKDARGLT
+81 
-92 QFIPG
+92 
-97 TWARYGKGD
+97 
-106 PFDPSAA
+106 
-113 IDAQLAY
+113 
-120 NADLGKKF
+120 
-128 GGNTEKML
+128 
-136 AAYNWG
+136 
-142 ENRNALK
+142 
-149 SDIWKQTAPPETRDY
+149 
-164 VNKILQKYSEYS
+164 
-176 GGATP
+176 
-181 TGSYSE
+181 
-187 PQQQPQSAG
+187 
-196 VYELE
+196 
-201 LPNGGILTVPNGVD
+201 
-215 QQAAIAEAAKE
+215 
-226 HPELSQYLWG
+226 
-236 NAQTPQEAQTPEAQT
+236 
-251 PEAQT
+251 
-256 SQGNVLPEL
+256 
-265 GGNLLGGGRE
+265 
-275 LVSSL
+275 
-280 YGGGSHF
+280 
-287 AEMLGYPE
+287 
-295 KAAEWQA
+295 
-302 KSKEMGEQAKQDITE
+302 
-317 IPPEQVEE
+317 
-325 AYKEG
+325 
-330 TLKGVGT
+330 
-337 EFLAKGAYPL
+337 
-347 ATAVGRYGANFIP
+347 
-360 GGAGMTAGKLALEHV
+360 
-375 ASMGDIT
+375 
-382 RKAKEAGVPVDEW
+382 
-395 KAELGAS
+395 
-402 VSSLL
+402 
-407 ATVGLPHTLAGGAMN
+407 
-422 KVFGGAAGKVIER
+422 
-435 AYEKGGVEEASKLLG
+435 
-450 NRFMDVVKGLG
+450 
-461 TSTGAGFGVM
+461 
-471 AGTEAAQRAALDQP
+471 
-485 LQTPAELGEELES
+485 
-498 AAWMSPVAIPGALK
+498 
-512 AKGARQSKIDYLQ
+512 
-525 QQKEITDRA
+525 
-534 AEIDAADRAAQEKA
+534 
-548 AATPAAPNLE
+548 
-558 EQARSTIEGLQPK
+558 
-571 EEAPPPPPPGQE
+571 
-583 EQVVAPPPGQEE
+583 
-595 QVVAPPPP
+595 
-603 SVQETPVSETPTPY
+603 
-617 YEDLGLSSKN
+617 
-627 NAYKALAQLDVN
+627 
-639 NPEHHATIVQVLEDA
+639 
-654 ITNPRLKVKDVDA
+654 
-667 MTALRDQL
+667 
-675 QPKEAPSAEQI
+675 
-686 PETGAPDGSR
+686 
-696 GPQPI
+696 
-701 IREEGRDQTIPSE
+701 
-714 GVEPSGQ
+714 
-721 RIETPEIKIPE
+721 
-732 EKIEPPKAPETAL
+732 
-745 KKAPLKAP
+745 
-753 EVEEAPLT
+753 
-761 TPEPE
+761 
-766 HPLTPKVTELVQ
+766 
-778 HLGNAH
+778 
-784 AAMRELTARKKAATA
+784 MRELTARKKAATA

-900 KRIAEMQAAKAPKVE
+900 KRIAEMQAAKAPEVKAEEPTHIDVDGTKRPVHDSTGQRIHPTDEGIKNFWKGFEGTKAVDEQGRPIKLFHGTNKDFPSFEYKKIRSGHFLGKGFYFGHKGKAEEYSGYGDPNEEYSGYGDPNPELSDNVHLMPVYLNIKKPFIWHQGFTDADITKLRQEMPEFGTAYKAWLDYVGEDYAKDRKPSVE
-915 PKTELRPQVPLEN
+915 ELGVINGDREEFIQK
-928 FPDHLVA
+928 A
-935 LHEKNK
+935 LKK
-941 AAAELAQEIR
+941 A
-951 TGVAKRAASAAFN
+951 
-964 TYKNAVI
+964 
-971 KHLGGDKYDGA
+971 DYDGIMA
-982 IWQYQAEL
+982 SEISGEEL
-990 GTAHRKESRR
+990 GDRPWE
-1000 LEGFDEH
+1000 D
-1007 GRELPKAPEVEAPKA
+1007 
-1022 EVPKVEAVEVTPKE
+1022 
-1036 VPEVTSAEIPKW
+1036 TSAEF
-1048 AQSHADDTGGA
+1048 
-1059 VVHHKGDIAL
+1059 VV
-1069 VQGFSVLNGKPVF
+1069 F
-1082 AGAKKDSRTRTDIE
+1082 DSTQIK
-1096 SYTGNLFT
+1096 SATGNVGKFDTTKRDLI
-1104 PEEKAELVA
+1104 A
-1113 AKNKWL
+1113 AKGEPAENAHTPDTLRVALSEKYGKNTPKL
-1119 EADAAAY
+1119 EVSTREAEGVEPDVKGFYDPKTKRVVLIAD
-1126 AKNPDGPFKK
+1126 NIGK
-1136 GEKFA
+1136 GEDIHGLLRHEVAVHAKRLGKTD
-1141 ASPNVPPEIQE
+1141 PEFQKI
-1152 IAKQWQN
+1152 
-1159 MLGIG
+1159 LD
-1164 ERIHLTTV
+1164 HL
-1172 EDAKQSKHAGPYAAI
+1172 
-1187 PSQALDANELGSKRR
+1187 QALKEQGNQQVIDAYNRVPKDTKTEKVHEEALAYLSQHAPNLPIVKRFMSWMR
-1202 LSNGDFVI
+1202 RT
-1210 AYKPSVRHS
+1210 AYK
-1219 RTLETISHEMGHALM
+1219 I
-1234 DTRYKEAS
+1234 
-1242 PEVRKAIDK
+1242 
-1251 DFETWLESTKGKT
+1251 
-1264 AKELV
+1264 
-1269 QSLRAHTTGKLTG
+1269 TG
-1282 VEENLPAD
+1282 
-1290 KMGNRAYWHSR
+1290 R
-1301 SEWFADQVSRWATT
+1301 
-1315 DKKPLGVVEQF
+1315 
-1326 FSRLAKALKQF
+1326 
-1337 FLANR
+1337 
-1342 KYLPTKNMTD
+1342 TD
-1352 WLNSLGEAHIEPTK
+1352 WLKAEDFGPMADAILKRGEKVQTHGATAE
-1366 KEPGKIDT
+1366 
-1374 RVEKARSSV
+1374 RMYARRTTE

-1401 FAANAKDA
+1401 FATNAKDA
-1409 AKGVFKVMT
+1409 AKGVFKVIT
-1418 DSESRSDLATKAR
+1418 DSETRSDLATKTR

-1440 LAKKLQ
+1440 IAKALQ
-1446 KLETYGKFTGI
+1446 KLETFGESTGI

-1467 GIGHLFAN
+1467 GVGHLFAN
-1475 ALRVGAPDISEGGMM
+1475 ALRMGAPDISEGGMM

-1504 TDSDKLDVDQDKA
+1504 TDSDKLDVDQDNA

-1532 SEAGREKVAQYRDY
+1532 SGAGREKVAQYRDY
-1546 AATLKAAAKTATD
+1546 AATLKAAAKTATGKD
-1559 KNKTKY
+1559 KTKY
-1565 NKLADGLIKE
+1565 TKLADGLIEE

-1599 TKWAHD
+1599 IKWAHD

-1626 AVDFLVKTGVLD
+1626 AVDFLVKSGVLD

-1679 SRKAIK
+1679 TRKAIK

-1710 NHVRGTA
+1710 NHVRATA
-1717 IKQMRLLGDVE
+1717 VKQMRLLGEVE
-1728 RTHENDPLA
+1728 RTHKNDPLA

-1771 DLTSGMV
+1771 DLTSGLV

-1792 IRSLTREPLTANFTS
+1792 VRSITREPLTANFTS

-1812 NPATTLLHTMKALVG
+1812 NPATTLLHTLKALVG
-1827 MSPESKELFKYGT
+1827 ISPESKELFKYGT

-1847 LEPENFSKA
+1847 LEPENFSRA
-1856 VTKTPG
+1856 ITKTPG

-2110 QDYELGKLG
+2110 QDYDLGKLG

-2131 VFAELYTM
+2131 VMGELYNM

-2151 EGVSLYD
+2151 EGISLYD

-2180 APVFYSAAEAAEQM
+2180 APVFYEAAETAEQM

-2200 KASRGFEKEYNKIWT
+2200 KASRGFAEQYNKIWT
-2215 DPESKELLRVAP
+2215 DPESKELLRIAP
-2227 QLRQLRE
+2227 QLRQFRE
-2234 NIQKLDKSMET
+2234 NIQRLDKSMET
-2245 LENTKTTEA
+2245 LENTKMPEA

-2261 DMLRIRN
+2261 DMLRVRN
-2268 GFIQQGAEIY
+2268 GFIQQGAEVY
-2278 EDGKK
+2278 EESKR